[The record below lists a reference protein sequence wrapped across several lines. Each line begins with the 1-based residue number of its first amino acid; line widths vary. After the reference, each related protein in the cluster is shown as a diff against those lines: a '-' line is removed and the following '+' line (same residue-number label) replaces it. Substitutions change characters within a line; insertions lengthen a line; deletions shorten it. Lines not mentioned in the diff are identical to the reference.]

1 MVIIMEEKEVVLKL
15 YQNIDMGI
23 VGIESIEDK
32 IESRAL
38 LSTVMKQKEE
48 YLKYKEKML
57 TFCKDYNVQ
66 DKDLSPMA
74 KVSSDMMS
82 NMKLMMDKTDSHIA
96 KMMMEGTNKGLIQ
109 LEELLNH
116 YQGNDQKLIKM
127 MEDTLK
133 MEQQNNEDLKVYL

>member
-1 MVIIMEEKEVVLKL
+1 MEEKEVILKL

-48 YLKYKEKML
+48 YLSYKEKML
-57 TFCKDYNVQ
+57 SFCKDYNVQ
-66 DKDLSPMA
+66 DKDLGPMA
-74 KVSSDMMS
+74 KMSSDMMS

-109 LEELLNH
+109 LEELQNH
-116 YQGNDQKLIKM
+116 YQGSDQKLIKM